1 MLSHNLKATG
11 DSMMHVIEVTDPT
24 NADWIRLREQLWPHL
39 SWKQHKA
46 ELIAATNDPS
56 QFIAFMALSRA
67 KQAVGFAEVSL
78 RHDYVNGCT
87 TSPVA
92 FLEGIYVNPEVRRT
106 GVATQLCQA
115 METWA
120 IAKGCQELAS
130 DAAIENTVAHA
141 LHQGLGFE
149 ETERIVCF
157 KKTVQKPQ

>member
-1 MLSHNLKATG
+1 MKATG
-11 DSMMHVIEVTDPT
+11 NSMIHVIEVTDPT
-24 NADWIRLREQLWPHL
+24 NVDWIRLREQLWPHL
-39 SWKQHKA
+39 SWKEHEA

-106 GVATQLCQA
+106 GVATLLCQA
-115 METWA
+115 VETWA

-130 DAAIENTVAHA
+130 DTAIDNMAAHS
-141 LHQGLGFE
+141 LHQAVGFE
-149 ETERIVCF
+149 ETERVIFF
-157 KKTVQKPQ
+157 KKNVRKPQ